1 MKTSGILAVAAGAA
15 LAAAQLDKIPTCALT
30 CAITSLSGTG
40 CAQTDIA
47 CICKAS
53 SFLSGILTCIQGSCN
68 EEQIKQTLEA
78 AQVLC
83 AGAGVTITV
92 PGSEP
97 TSAAPEPTTSAPEPE
112 PTTTE
117 ELTTAPGLST
127 TSAAPEPEPTEEPSY
142 EPSTEVPAPTYGA
155 TTTSDVVTLTTT
167 TTICP
172 SSTHDVPS
180 TYVPPPAQNTTI
192 AVPPPAYTGAA
203 GNIAANAGTVLI
215 GAALAMFFA

>member
-1 MKTSGILAVAAGAA
+1 MKTSGILTVAAGAA
-15 LAAAQLDKIPTCALT
+15 LAAAQLDQIPTCALT

-47 CICKAS
+47 CICEAS
-53 SFLSGILTCIQGSCN
+53 SFLTGILSCIQGSCN
-68 EEQIKQTLEA
+68 AEEIEQTLGA

-83 AGAGVTITV
+83 ASAGVTISV

-97 TSAAPEPTTSAPEPE
+97 TTTAPEPEPTTAAPEPEPTTAAPEPEPTTAAPEPE

-117 ELTTAPGLST
+117 APYEPT
-127 TSAAPEPEPTEEPSY
+127 TSEAP
-142 EPSTEVPAPTYGA
+142 PTYE
-155 TTTSDVVTLTTT
+155 TTSDVVTLTTT

-172 SSTHDVPS
+172 SSTHEVP
-180 TYVPPPAQNTTI
+180 TYVPPPAQNTTV

-203 GNIAANAGTVLI
+203 GTIAANAGTVLI

>member
-15 LAAAQLDKIPTCALT
+15 LAAAQLDQIPTCALT
-30 CAITSLSGTG
+30 CAITALGSTG
-40 CAQTDIA
+40 CSQTDIA
-47 CICKAS
+47 CICQAS
-53 SFLSGILTCIQGSCN
+53 SFLTGILGCIQGTCTPS
-68 EEQIKQTLEA
+68 EIEQTLGA

-97 TSAAPEPTTSAPEPE
+97 TTTAAPEPE
-112 PTTTE
+112 PTTTEE

-127 TSAAPEPEPTEEPSY
+127 TAAPEPEPTTTEEPSY
-142 EPSTEVPAPTYGA
+142 EASTTEVAPTYEA
-155 TTTSDVVTLTTT
+155 TSDVVTLTTT
-167 TTICP
+167 TTLCP
-172 SSTHDVPS
+172 SSTEVP
-180 TYVPPPAQNTTI
+180 TYVPPAQNTTV

-203 GNIAANAGTVLI
+203 GSIAANAGTVLF

>member
-30 CAITSLSGTG
+30 CAITAIGSSGCG
-40 CAQTDIA
+40 QTDIA
-47 CICKAS
+47 CICSANT
-53 SFLSGILTCIQGSCN
+53 FLTGILSCIEGTCTPAEI
-68 EEQIKQTLEA
+68 EQTLGA

-83 AGAGVTITV
+83 ANAGVTITI

-97 TSAAPEPTTSAPEPE
+97 TTAAPEPTTSAEPEPE
-112 PTTTE
+112 PTTSE
-117 ELTTAPGLST
+117 DLVTAPGLST
-127 TSAAPEPEPTEEPSY
+127 TSAAEPEPTTTEAPY
-142 EPSTEVPAPTYGA
+142 EPTSEATPTYEP
-155 TTTSDVVTLTTT
+155 TSDVVTLTTT
-167 TTICP
+167 TTICTT
-172 SSTHDVPS
+172 SKVDVP
-180 TYVPPPAQNTTI
+180 TYVPPPAQNTTV